1 MSNPVADSRSNRAA
15 VQATNDDASASKLYV
30 LHSQLHEHRCFL
42 LVESINPFLSLA
54 KRSCVRKGY
63 MKDDYIHLFVRRP
76 VRRSPIINRGY
87 FARWAALRKL
97 LFQFLNS
104 EIHNSEKGYT
114 KKQILSLGAGF
125 DTTYFQLQD
134 EGKAPHLYVELDFK
148 EVTCKKA
155 ALIESCAQLREK
167 VGEIAI
173 ISPDKGQVLGD
184 HYKLLPV
191 DLRDIQKLDDM
202 ISLAELDPSSS
213 ALLEAS
219 IVIIASAIITIEAV
233 VITSAFPFNRKPS
246 TSSLEAATV
255 INALSSKPAIKL
267 SLSHLPPSPYLA
279 AACASFAEPQL
290 KGTKCWLDLA
300 PLIQVGSLDQGCVAA
315 GPEKVR
321 AIRECPKPSYK
332 ARSFYGLPTFIIAE
346 CVLIYLDPDSSRAI
360 VAWASKTFSTGIFFL
375 YEQ

>member
-15 VQATNDDASASKLYV
+15 VQATNDDASASKL
-30 LHSQLHEHRCFL
+30 
-42 LVESINPFLSLA
+42 
-54 KRSCVRKGY
+54 SCVRKGY

-97 LFQFLNS
+97 LFQFLSS
-104 EIHNSEKGYT
+104 EIHDSEKGYT

-155 ALIESCAQLREK
+155 ALIESCVQLREK

-202 ISLAELDPSSS
+202 ISLAELDPGSS
-213 ALLEAS
+213 ALSQAS
-219 IVIIASAIITIEAV
+219 IVILASTIITIEPV

-246 TSSLEAATV
+246 SSSLEAATV
-255 INALSSKPAIKL
+255 ISALSSKPAIKL
-267 SLSHLPPSPYLA
+267 SLSHLRPSP
-279 AACASFAEPQL
+279 
-290 KGTKCWLDLA
+290 
-300 PLIQVGSLDQGCVAA
+300 
-315 GPEKVR
+315 
-321 AIRECPKPSYK
+321 
-332 ARSFYGLPTFIIAE
+332 
-346 CVLIYLDPDSSRAI
+346 
-360 VAWASKTFSTGIFFL
+360 
-375 YEQ
+375 